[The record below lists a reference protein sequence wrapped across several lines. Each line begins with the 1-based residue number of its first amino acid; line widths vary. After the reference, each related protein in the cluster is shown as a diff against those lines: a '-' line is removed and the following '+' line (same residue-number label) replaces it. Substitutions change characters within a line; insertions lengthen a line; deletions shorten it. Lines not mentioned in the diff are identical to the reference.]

1 MDFQAV
7 LFDMDGVLVA
17 SEEHYFVEERAHY
30 ATLGAPLDD
39 DKMHQ
44 MMGATPASN
53 VKRIRAWYPGLDIP
67 EKMMLSLHEEML
79 LRGLKR
85 VKSLVPGVERWLR
98 RIRQDGAKL
107 AVASSSP
114 VLLLDYA
121 REHFRFDEL
130 FDTIVCGMDV
140 EHGKPAPDI
149 FLEAA
154 RRLGADPARCLVVED
169 SQNGVKAGLAAGM
182 KVVAFTGALMGE
194 PAAGAHWT
202 IPEFSDAWYE
212 KIMNRGV

>member
-1 MDFQAV
+1 MNFQAV

-17 SEEHYFVEERAHY
+17 SESHYFAEERAHY
-30 ATLGAPLDD
+30 ARLGAPLTEDQ
-39 DKMHQ
+39 MHQ

-53 VKRIRAWYPGLDIP
+53 VRRILQWYPEIDIP
-67 EKMMLSLHEEML
+67 ERMLLSLHNEML
-79 LRGLKR
+79 LRGLKE
-85 VKSLVPGVERWLR
+85 VEGLVPGVENWLR
-98 RIRQDGAKL
+98 HIRADGAKL

-114 VLLLDYA
+114 QLLLRYA
-121 REHFRFDEL
+121 RTRFRFDEL
-130 FDTIVCGMDV
+130 FDTIVTGMDV

-169 SQNGVKAGLAAGM
+169 SQNGVNAGLAAGM
-182 KVVAFTGALMGE
+182 KVVAFTGALMAP

-202 IPEFSDAWYE
+202 IPEFSDAWYRE
-212 KIMNRGV
+212 IME